1 MNTLKM
7 RWLDVFTYSF
17 GAMNGARLRTI
28 LMLTAMAIGVAAVIT
43 LTSLGEGAR
52 NYIAGEFSTLG
63 TNLLTVMPGRSE
75 TTGANPGMFL
85 GETTRDLTLDDALEL
100 KRDSRVVRIAPIA
113 VGADSVSYGGRDREV
128 PIFGTTREMLQ
139 MRSWS
144 MAQGQFLSDG
154 DPNFAT
160 SEIVLGQTV
169 RDELFG
175 STAAL
180 GQWVRIGDR
189 RFRVVG
195 ILASQGHSLGQTIDD
210 MVIIPVA
217 SAQQLFNTPSLFRI
231 MVEVKRRDSVGVA
244 KQNII
249 DTIRKRHQ
257 GEDDITVITQ
267 DAILATFDKIIRTL
281 TYGVAGI
288 AAISLGV
295 AGILIMNVMLI
306 SVAQRTAEIGLLKA
320 LGAHGNQIRRL
331 FLIEAIL
338 LSCLG
343 CVFGLV
349 VAGILIA
356 IVNVYNPQF
365 QLTPPWWSVIS
376 AILVALCT
384 GAIFGVAPA
393 NKAARLDP
401 IAALARR

>member
-1 MNTLKM
+1 MNAQKM
-7 RWLDVFTYSF
+7 RWLDVFSYSF
-17 GAMNGARLRTI
+17 GAMNGARVRTV
-28 LMLTAMAIGVAAVIT
+28 LMLIAMAIGVAAVIV

-52 NYIAGEFSTLG
+52 QFIAGEFSSLG

-75 TTGANPGMFL
+75 TSGANPGMFL

-100 KRDSRVVRIAPIA
+100 KRDSRVIRIAPIA
-113 VGADSVSYGGRDREV
+113 VGADSVSYGDRDREV

-139 MRSWS
+139 MRRWTV
-144 MAQGQFLSDG
+144 AQGQFLSDA
-154 DPNFAT
+154 DPHIAS
-160 SEIVLGQTV
+160 SEIVLGKKV
-169 RDELFG
+169 RDELFA
-175 STAAL
+175 SKSAL
-180 GQWVRIGDR
+180 GEWVRIGDR

-195 ILASQGHSLGQTIDD
+195 ILASEGHSLGQTIDD

-217 SAQQLFNTPSLFRI
+217 SAQQLFNSPSLFRV
-231 MVEVKRRDSVGVA
+231 MVEVKRRDVVLTA

-306 SVAQRTAEIGLLKA
+306 AVTQRTTEIGLLKA
-320 LGAHGNQIRRL
+320 LGAHGKQIRRL
-331 FLIEAIL
+331 FLTEAIL

-343 CVFGLV
+343 CLLGIITS
-349 VAGILIA
+349 AILISV
-356 IVNVYNPQF
+356 ITLYNPEF
-365 QLTPPWWSVIS
+365 SLSPPWWAVS
-376 AILVALCT
+376 AAIVVALFT
-384 GAIFGVAPA
+384 GAVFGVAPA